1 MTGSQ
6 NILRRA
12 ALQRFLAEPLPA
24 TVAALAGHRPSQET
38 VDEISADIQRFFPSA
53 KRFRKAAMN
62 GTTVMSDR
70 ISSIEFAAVFAAK
83 VVPRIRKT
91 ARACRM
97 LDFGHLPNRT
107 FALAQPEALALPHPH
122 DDWIGIHEWELG
134 MTGYYVELHGP
145 EGFEVF
151 ELQAVTNPE
160 QRTVLIAGD
169 HAQVRPGPNGALRVA
184 TACHPKGLSP
194 DECVEH
200 TTGNVVRPVLV
211 MLAAFNDAR
220 CTRTSVKNFG
230 QRVDAGPF
238 IRTTLDA

>member
-38 VDEISADIQRFFPSA
+38 VDEISTDIQRFFPSV

-70 ISSIEFAAVFAAK
+70 TSSIEFAAVFATK
-83 VVPRIRKT
+83 VVSKIRKT

-122 DDWIGIHEWELG
+122 GDWIGIHEWELG
-134 MTGYYVELHGP
+134 MTGYYVESHGP

-151 ELQAVTNPE
+151 ELQAVTNPGF
-160 QRTVLIAGD
+160 T
-169 HAQVRPGPNGALRVA
+169 H
-184 TACHPKGLSP
+184 KGLRSYARGGFG
-194 DECVEH
+194 D
-200 TTGNVVRPVLV
+200 VRAPR
-211 MLAAFNDAR
+211 AP
-220 CTRTSVKNFG
+220 G
-230 QRVDAGPF
+230 
-238 IRTTLDA
+238 